1 MGEARLLHVV
11 ATHTEGEPTR
21 IVLSGFPRLEGRGL
35 REKREFLRRHYDWL
49 RTALLFEPRGHRD
62 QFGALV
68 LPSEERGV
76 DYQLIF
82 MDGKGYLDMCGHAT
96 MGVTAALIEL
106 GLIQPVEPT
115 TRVSYETASGVVEAR
130 ARVEDGVVAEV
141 SVIDVPSFYIGRYVV
156 GLRGELIPVDV
167 AYGGN
172 YYAIVEAEGL
182 KTRVRL
188 ENLEE
193 LLKRGIA
200 LRDAASRQIK
210 VSHPLGRGVQDLV
223 KLAMIVDEPELPQS
237 DGKNVVVFGRGQF
250 DRSPCATGTAAR
262 LATMH
267 SMGLIGLD
275 EPFIHESIINTTFKA
290 RVIETTRV
298 GDYEAIIPEIT
309 GRAFIT
315 QFIKVVI
322 NPGDPM
328 RHGFHF

>member
-11 ATHTEGEPTR
+11 ATHTEGEPTK

-82 MDGKGYLDMCGHAT
+82 MDGEGYLDMCGHAT

-172 YYAIVEAEGL
+172 YYAIVEAKGL

-200 LRDAASRQIK
+200 LRDAASRQVR
-210 VSHPLGRGVQDLV
+210 VSHPLGGGVQEMV

-290 RVIETTRV
+290 RIIETTRV

-322 NPGDPM
+322 NPDDPL

>member
-11 ATHTEGEPTR
+11 DTHTEGEPTR
-21 IVLSGFPRLEGRGL
+21 IVLSGFPQLEGRGV
-35 REKREFLRRHYDWL
+35 RERREFLRRHYDWL
-49 RTALLFEPRGHRD
+49 RTALLFEPRGHRG

-82 MDGKGYLDMCGHAT
+82 MDGEGYLDMCGHAT

-106 GLIQPVEPT
+106 GVIQPVEPI

-130 ARVEDGVVAEV
+130 ARVEDGRVAEV
-141 SVIDVPSFYIGRYVV
+141 SVIDVPSFYIGRYEVRL
-156 GLRGELIPVDV
+156 GGEHIPVDV

-200 LRDAASRQIK
+200 LRDAASRQVR
-210 VSHPLGRGVQDLV
+210 VSHPLRGGVQEIV

-237 DGKNVVVFGRGQF
+237 DGKNIVVFGRGQF

-290 RVIETTRV
+290 RIIETTRV
-298 GDYEAIIPEIT
+298 GDHEAIIPEIT

-322 NPGDPM
+322 NPDDPL

>member
-11 ATHTEGEPTR
+11 DTHTEGEPTR

-35 REKREFLRRHYDWL
+35 RERREFLRRHYDWL
-49 RTALLFEPRGHRD
+49 RTALLLEPRGHRG

-82 MDGKGYLDMCGHAT
+82 MDGEGYLDMCGHAT

-172 YYAIVEAEGL
+172 YYAIVEAKGL

-290 RVIETTRV
+290 RIIETTRV

-322 NPGDPM
+322 NPDDPL